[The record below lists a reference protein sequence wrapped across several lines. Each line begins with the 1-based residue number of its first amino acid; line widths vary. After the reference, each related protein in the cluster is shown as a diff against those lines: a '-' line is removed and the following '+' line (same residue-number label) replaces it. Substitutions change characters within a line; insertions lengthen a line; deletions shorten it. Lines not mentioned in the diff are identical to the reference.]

1 MYQKHKKFGSKFLI
15 LATIS
20 FATICNVCFSLNI
33 TIGFEQRIIQTFR
46 IQNWILY
53 FLIGA
58 TVHAFLPKI
67 RESFYRP
74 SKSHSLYIVI
84 PIASAI
90 LYSFFLKYVSY
101 PHGAE
106 VEYNFGSAMCMA
118 YSLATF
124 ICLLLYK
131 PGVFISK
138 WIKRLSRLFLP
149 AFVLH
154 IFVIYTVNK
163 IIPETV
169 LELEEYTYLIK
180 LITVWI
186 GTLSLSYLIMKVP
199 VGKWIF
205 RI

>member
-1 MYQKHKKFGSKFLI
+1 
-15 LATIS
+15 
-20 FATICNVCFSLNI
+20 
-33 TIGFEQRIIQTFR
+33 
-46 IQNWILY
+46 
-53 FLIGA
+53 
-58 TVHAFLPKI
+58 
-67 RESFYRP
+67 
-74 SKSHSLYIVI
+74 
-84 PIASAI
+84 
-90 LYSFFLKYVSY
+90 
-101 PHGAE
+101 
-106 VEYNFGSAMCMA
+106 MCMA

-149 AFVLH
+149 AFVLD
-154 IFVIYTVNK
+154 IFVIYAVNK

-186 GTLSLSYLIMKVP
+186 GTQSLSYLIMKVP

>member
-1 MYQKHKKFGSKFLI
+1 
-15 LATIS
+15 
-20 FATICNVCFSLNI
+20 
-33 TIGFEQRIIQTFR
+33 
-46 IQNWILY
+46 
-53 FLIGA
+53 
-58 TVHAFLPKI
+58 
-67 RESFYRP
+67 
-74 SKSHSLYIVI
+74 
-84 PIASAI
+84 
-90 LYSFFLKYVSY
+90 
-101 PHGAE
+101 
-106 VEYNFGSAMCMA
+106 MCMA

-154 IFVIYTVNK
+154 IFVIYAVNK

-180 LITVWI
+180 LITVWT